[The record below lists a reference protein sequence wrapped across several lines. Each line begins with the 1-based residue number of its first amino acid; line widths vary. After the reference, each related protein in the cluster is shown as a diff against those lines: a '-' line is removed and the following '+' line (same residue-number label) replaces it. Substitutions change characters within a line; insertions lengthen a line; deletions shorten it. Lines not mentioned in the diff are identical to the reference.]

1 MCLCMCTCPKGE
13 RDKVYSL
20 IVWVWL
26 PAQSHMDER
35 KYMLISACVN
45 KLNVGFKLLMGKL
58 KKTWPHGYID
68 KGDKMREYR
77 VRQMTAHFVRKPPSS
92 VIFSSTLLSV
102 ILPFP
107 AWIFQNNSTMTIDA
121 EQSRAV
127 TRLLLLKKNYKL
139 SGLRSTCRKHTHT
152 HTRKCISTWTFK

>member
-1 MCLCMCTCPKGE
+1 MTHKEEWSLLMCLCMCTCPKGE

-58 KKTWPHGYID
+58 KKTWLSECVCAG
-68 KGDKMREYR
+68 KR
-77 VRQMTAHFVRKPPSS
+77 VRLVIKITSWLYWQGRQNERISSPPNDGSFCPQTTIICHLLFNSPFCHFALSCLN
-92 VIFSSTLLSV
+92 FS
-102 ILPFP
+102 
-107 AWIFQNNSTMTIDA
+107 
-121 EQSRAV
+121 E
-127 TRLLLLKKNYKL
+127 
-139 SGLRSTCRKHTHT
+139 
-152 HTRKCISTWTFK
+152 